1 MKLKK
6 TAIAL
11 AAAATLTVCLGSTSA
26 MGQTSS
32 DAKSTPKHQVTQAER
47 AVLKAEAAAAKTTK
61 YAAAEADLD
70 KIQARIA
77 KHVEKHGTKF
87 TFGSY
92 VDASTGAI
100 VLETNAPGDLVARLV
115 GNEGKGHNL
124 KLKTSKIKDSYSR
137 KSDVPSYWGGAGVTA
152 SVGSAWCSTGFTVQN
167 SAGTRFQV
175 TAGHCFNN
183 GQNTYTELGGSWMGS
198 VSGNG
203 INDWWNRQD
212 MELIGGSSYWGY
224 IYTGGVDS
232 STGIAVVGAGD
243 PVVGYADYCH
253 SGRTTGENCGHTVN
267 SVTAQ
272 VCTQTGCKSP
282 VIAYTGGNM
291 IQGGDSGSPFYV
303 KSGSSAWARGINIA
317 SGGGTGYAEKWSR
330 IAGRFG
336 VSITTG

>member
-1 MKLKK
+1 MRLRK
-6 TAIAL
+6 TAMGWMAASAL
-11 AAAATLTVCLGSTSA
+11 VLSVAATPA
-26 MGQTSS
+26 MGFAADNT
-32 DAKSTPKHQVTQAER
+32 KPTPQGGTVDQR
-47 AVLKAEAAAAKTTK
+47 VLKSEKAAAKDTD
-61 YAAAEADLD
+61 AALERALA
-70 KIQARIA
+70 KINARIA
-77 KHVEKHGTKF
+77 KHAEKTGFKN

-92 VDASTGAI
+92 VDATTDKIVVQTDASADVVASVLGAQKSSK
-100 VLETNAPGDLVARLV
+100 VVV
-115 GNEGKGHNL
+115 K
-124 KLKTSKIKDSYSR
+124 KTKVKDAYSR
-137 KSDVPSYWGGAGVTA
+137 KSDIPSYWGGAGVTA
-152 SVGSAWCSTGFTVQN
+152 SVGTPWCSTGFTVQN
-167 SAGTRFQV
+167 SAGTRSQV
-175 TAGHCFNN
+175 TAGHCFSN
-183 GQNTYTELGGSWMGS
+183 GTNVYTENGGMWMGS

-232 STGIAVVGAGD
+232 STGMRVVGAGD
-243 PVVGYADYCH
+243 PVVGYSNYCH

-267 SVTAQ
+267 SVNAQ

-303 KSGSSAWARGINIA
+303 KDSSSVWARGINIA

-330 IAGRFG
+330 IAARYG

>member
-1 MKLKK
+1 MKLKR
-6 TAIAL
+6 TAFTWV
-11 AAAATLTVCLGSTSA
+11 AAASLTVCLGSTSA
-26 MGQTSS
+26 MGQTND
-32 DAKSTPKHQVTQAER
+32 DAKQAPKGQVTAADR
-47 AVLKAEAAAAKTTK
+47 AVLKAEVAAAKTTD
-61 YAAAEADLD
+61 ASVERDLD
-70 KIQARIA
+70 KIQARIS
-77 KHVEKHGTKF
+77 KHVEKRGTKYS
-87 TFGSY
+87 FGSY
-92 VDASTGAI
+92 VDAATGAI
-100 VLETNAPGDLVARLV
+100 VLETNAPSDLVASLV
-115 GNEGKGHNL
+115 GSDAKSH
-124 KLKTSKIKDSYSR
+124 KLKVRSTKIKDNWSR

-152 SVGSAWCSTGFTVQN
+152 SVGTPWCSTGFTVQN

-175 TAGHCFNN
+175 TAGHCFSN
-183 GQNTYTELGGSWMGS
+183 GQNVYTENGGRWMGS

-243 PVVGYADYCH
+243 PSVGYNNYCH

-291 IQGGDSGSPFYV
+291 IQGGDSGSPFFV

-330 IAGRFG
+330 ISGRFG

>member
-1 MKLKK
+1 MRLRK
-6 TAIAL
+6 TAMGWMAASAL
-11 AAAATLTVCLGSTSA
+11 VLSVAATPA
-26 MGQTSS
+26 MGFAADNAKPTSPGGAV
-32 DAKSTPKHQVTQAER
+32 DQK
-47 AVLKAEAAAAKTTK
+47 VLKAEKAAAAKVDASLEK
-61 YAAAEADLD
+61 AMA
-70 KIQARIA
+70 KINKRIA
-77 KHVEKHGTKF
+77 NHAAKTGYKN

-92 VDASTGAI
+92 VDETTHKIVIQTDASADVVASLLGA
-100 VLETNAPGDLVARLV
+100 
-115 GNEGKGHNL
+115 EGKANKVVVKKS
-124 KLKTSKIKDSYSR
+124 KLKDSYSR

-152 SVGSAWCSTGFTVQN
+152 SVGTPWCSTGFTVQN

-175 TAGHCFNN
+175 TAGHCFSN
-183 GQNTYTELGGSWMGS
+183 GTNTYTENGGSWMGS

-203 INDWWNRQD
+203 VNDWWNRQD

-232 STGIAVVGAGD
+232 STGLRVVGAGD
-243 PVVGYADYCH
+243 PVVGYSNYCH
-253 SGRTTGENCGHTVN
+253 SGRTTGENCGHTVT
-267 SVTAQ
+267 SVNAQ

-303 KSGSSAWARGINIA
+303 KDSTSVWARGINIA

>member
-6 TAIAL
+6 TALAL
-11 AAAATLTVCLGSTSA
+11 TAAATLALALASPSLGANGNDKPNPPKSELTA
-26 MGQTSS
+26 QSS
-32 DAKSTPKHQVTQAER
+32 QLLREEQ
-47 AVLKAEAAAAKTTK
+47 AAAAPVH
-61 YAAAEADLD
+61 AAAEKDLD
-70 KIQARIA
+70 KIQERIE
-77 KHVEKHGTKF
+77 HRVEKHGTQY

-92 VDASTGAI
+92 VDASGAI
-100 VLETNAPGDLVARLV
+100 VLETNAPGDLVAKLV
-115 GNEGKGHNL
+115 ADNGKGHQL
-124 KLKTSKIKDSYSR
+124 KVKETKVKDSYSR
-137 KSDVPSYWGGAGVTA
+137 RSDIPSYWGGAGVTA
-152 SVGSAWCSTGFTVQN
+152 SVGTPWCSTGWTVQN
-167 SAGTRFQV
+167 GAGTRFQV
-175 TAGHCFNN
+175 TAGHCFSN
-183 GQNTYTELGGSWMGS
+183 GQNTYTENGGLWMGT

-232 STGIAVVGAGD
+232 STGMPVGGAAD
-243 PVVGYADYCH
+243 PVVGYSNYCH
-253 SGRTTGENCGHTVN
+253 SGRTTGENCGHTVQ

-291 IQGGDSGSPFYV
+291 IQGGDSGSPFFL
-303 KSGSSAWARGINIA
+303 KGSTHAFARGINIA

-330 IAGRFG
+330 ISGRYG